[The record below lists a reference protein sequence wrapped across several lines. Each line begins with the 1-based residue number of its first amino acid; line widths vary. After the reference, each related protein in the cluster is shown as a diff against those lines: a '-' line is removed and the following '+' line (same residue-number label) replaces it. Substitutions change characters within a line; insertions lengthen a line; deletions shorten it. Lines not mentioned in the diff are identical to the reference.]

1 MHESGVITRLLD
13 VALAEAERREAR
25 LVKLHLRL
33 GALAGG
39 SPAHLR
45 EHFEIEL
52 MRRELAGVGLE
63 LRVDEDHP
71 GGIELTSVELEAQ
84 P

>member
-1 MHESGVITRLLD
+1 MITRLLD
-13 VALAEAERREAR
+13 IALAEAERREAR

-52 MRRELAGVGLE
+52 GRRDLADVGLE
-63 LRVDEDHP
+63 LQVDEDYP
-71 GGIELTSVELEAQ
+71 GGVELTSVQLEAQ

>member
-1 MHESGVITRLLD
+1 MHESGMITRLLD

-25 LVKLHLRL
+25 IVKLHLRL

-39 SPAHLR
+39 SPSHLR

-52 MRRELAGVGLE
+52 ARRDLADVGLD
-63 LRVDEDHP
+63 LQVDEDYP
-71 GGIELTSVELEAQ
+71 GGVELASVELEAW